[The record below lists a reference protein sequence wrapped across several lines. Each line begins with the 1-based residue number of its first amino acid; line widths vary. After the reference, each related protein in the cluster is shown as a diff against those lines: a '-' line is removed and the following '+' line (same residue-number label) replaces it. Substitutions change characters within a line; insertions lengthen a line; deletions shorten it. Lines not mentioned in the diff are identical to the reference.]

1 MDVGSGNTYPASSL
15 SNFAPHGFIFEGVE
29 CASMEGFLQGLKFS
43 NPDMQSHVCT
53 LVGRAAKSKG
63 SKKNWKRDQTL
74 YWKGLP
80 IKRDSEEYQK
90 LLTNAFNALATN
102 NGFQRALLASQNAT
116 LTHSMGRN
124 KINETVLTE
133 KEFCSQLHRLRNIL
147 KEQK

>member
-43 NPDMQSHVCT
+43 NPEMQAHVCT
-53 LVGRAAKSKG
+53 LVGRSAKKKG
-63 SKKNWKRDQTL
+63 SKKNWKRD
-74 YWKGLP
+74 
-80 IKRDSEEYQK
+80 SEEYQI
-90 LLTNAFNALATN
+90 LLTNAFDALATN
-102 NGFQRALLASQNAT
+102 NVFKIALLASQNAT

>member
-43 NPDMQSHVCT
+43 NPEMQAHVCT
-53 LVGRAAKSKG
+53 LVGRSAKKKG
-63 SKKNWKRDQTL
+63 SKKNWKRN
-74 YWKGLP
+74 
-80 IKRDSEEYQK
+80 SEEYQI
-90 LLTNAFNALATN
+90 LLTNAFDALATN
-102 NGFQRALLASQNAT
+102 NVFKIALLASQNAT
-116 LTHSMGRN
+116 LTNSMGRN
-124 KINETVLTE
+124 KINETVFTE